1 MRVKK
6 ALESMGY
13 SVLPELDEEA
23 ALQAEALEGGGCDPR
38 YRITYPLT
46 IRRMIART
54 LLAITSGMSL
64 HAFVH
69 LERF

>member
-6 ALESMGY
+6 ALESTGY
-13 SVLPELDEEA
+13 SVFPELDEEA
-23 ALQAEALEGGGCDPR
+23 ALQTEALEGGGCDPR

-46 IRRMIART
+46 IRRRVART
-54 LLAITSGMSL
+54 LLAITSGISF

-69 LERF
+69 VEL